1 VEGEQAVD
9 RTMRAG
15 RGGMDLEPASLLVSI
30 TTNAS
35 APIMAIKDPA
45 MALGM
50 LLVCQKMKR
59 GSEEAQR
66 AARDSKKSTKVQ
78 CGCAGAGTCVPCT
91 GRSFWGVNIAREAT
105 SLETPPSAQG
115 YLCLPRRLSLEKKNS
130 ASAFR
135 TKTGKCACRTRSHTL
150 QIHVNPV
157 P

>member
-1 VEGEQAVD
+1 
-9 RTMRAG
+9 MRAG
-15 RGGMDLEPASLLVSI
+15 EGGMDLEPASLLVSI

-66 AARDSKKSTKVQ
+66 AARDSKKCIKVQ

-91 GRSFWGVNIAREAT
+91 GRSFWGVNIAPEFEQNSDPST
-105 SLETPPSAQG
+105 QISQLFFWMFEFTPQ
-115 YLCLPRRLSLEKKNS
+115 N
-130 ASAFR
+130 
-135 TKTGKCACRTRSHTL
+135 
-150 QIHVNPV
+150 I
-157 P
+157 